1 VSTATQRR
9 PLVLLDID
17 GVIHD
22 RKAMEKIR
30 FSDDPDATAVQL
42 GVTVIVSHGHRLAFP
57 NYMPALVRDL
67 DVVAE
72 IWWCTTWRHRANG
85 EIKEHLG
92 IEPLQVID
100 DGTRAVGLD
109 WKVATVMPIVE
120 EALAA
125 GRTVYWIEDFAGIF
139 PETDRITYIDTADA
153 GILRPEDIPARLR

>member
-22 RKAMEKIR
+22 RNPMEEIR

-57 NYMPALVRDL
+57 NYMPTLVRDL

-72 IWWCTTWRHRANG
+72 IWWCTTWRHRAND

-92 IEPLQVID
+92 IEPLSIVD

-109 WKVATVMPIVE
+109 WKVSTAAPIVE

-125 GRTVYWIEDFAGIF
+125 GRVVCWIEDFAGIL
-139 PETDRITYIDTADA
+139 PGIDGITYIDTADA